1 MTTFVIVSDFHYAPL
16 DWLSEKDRSGRKLMQ
31 YAEPLLE
38 KLMTHVNETIQPD
51 FVVNLGDL
59 VQDYGNYDEDV
70 AAMQFFWQK
79 FSGFSAPT
87 YTCVGNHDLR
97 ATKDRA
103 AVAAALGYEGTTY
116 SVDVAGIHVVVL
128 GTDVDYNAVDAKGT
142 KFEQHWITEEDLVW
156 LEKDLAA
163 TELPV
168 IVCLHFGVAEDI
180 QEGNYW
186 FGPCP
191 EEGLIKN
198 RRELKKILKDSGK
211 VRAVFSGHQH
221 WTKTLVEDG
230 IPYYLV
236 GSMTENME
244 WDGVPDGVYLV
255 VTLDETTVKVTT
267 KFIRMD

>member
-1 MTTFVIVSDFHYAPL
+1 MTRFVIVSDFHYALGKYL
-16 DWLSEKDRSGRKLMQ
+16 DEKARCGRKLMQ

-38 KLMTHVNETIQPD
+38 KFIDEMNETIRPD
-51 FVVNLGDL
+51 FVMNLGDL
-59 VQDYGNYDEDV
+59 IQDYGDYEEDV
-70 AAMQFFWQK
+70 ETMREFWSK
-79 FSGFSAPT
+79 FKRLDAPV

-103 AVAAALGYEGTTY
+103 AVAAALGYEKTTW
-116 SVDVAGIHVVVL
+116 SVDVAGLHVVVL
-128 GTDVDYNAVDAKGT
+128 GTDVDYDAVDSKGI
-142 KFEQHWITEEDLVW
+142 KFEKHWISDEDLDW
-156 LEKDLAA
+156 LETDLKQ

-168 IVCLHFGVAEDI
+168 VICLHFGVAEDS

-186 FGPCP
+186 FDPCP

-244 WDGVPDGVYLV
+244 WDGIPDGVYLA

-267 KFIRMD
+267 KFIR